1 MNQPYE
7 STILRFIGK
16 NFLVPL
22 MIVFAVYVLI
32 HGESSPGGGFQAG
45 AIFASAIILVRLIG
59 GNTQT
64 KGLKSL
70 PMPLLIVVASN
81 GLGIYVVTGIL
92 AQLFGANYLDY
103 AAIPLQWFN
112 EFAGEN
118 RTNRAMGMWIIELG
132 VFLGVASVLVIIF
145 DLLSKDPKND

>member
-7 STILRFIGK
+7 STILRFIAK

-70 PMPLLIVVASN
+70 PMPL
-81 GLGIYVVTGIL
+81 
-92 AQLFGANYLDY
+92 
-103 AAIPLQWFN
+103 
-112 EFAGEN
+112 
-118 RTNRAMGMWIIELG
+118 
-132 VFLGVASVLVIIF
+132 
-145 DLLSKDPKND
+145 

>member
-1 MNQPYE
+1 MA
-7 STILRFIGK
+7 ST
-16 NFLVPL
+16 
-22 MIVFAVYVLI
+22 
-32 HGESSPGGGFQAG
+32 
-45 AIFASAIILVRLIG
+45 
-59 GNTQT
+59 
-64 KGLKSL
+64 
-70 PMPLLIVVASN
+70 